1 MSPELVDRVGPFVG
15 GAPGWGQL
23 TRPALPARWGQP
35 DPHVAAT
42 KTAWSALK
50 EAVDSV
56 FGMTKLQREDRFY
69 AMQPTKGE
77 RGAQFV
83 LRVQEAKRRLNLD
96 DTTVFHV
103 FVHRLPADLHN
114 KLELLRI
121 TSVGNSAKLDW
132 KTVVR
137 LARDEL
143 RGTSLG
149 MPVVSQ
155 PDTVTGGVTSTPDTS
170 ATLALQVT

>member
-1 MSPELVDRVGPFVG
+1 M
-15 GAPGWGQL
+15 
-23 TRPALPARWGQP
+23 
-35 DPHVAAT
+35 
-42 KTAWSALK
+42 
-50 EAVDSV
+50 
-56 FGMTKLQREDRFY
+56 
-69 AMQPTKGE
+69 KGE

-83 LRVQEAKRRLNLD
+83 LRVQGAKRRLNLD

-121 TSVGNSAKLDW
+121 ASIGNSAKLDW

-143 RGTSLG
+143 CSTSLG
-149 MPVVSQ
+149 MPVVSLL
-155 PDTVTGGVTSTPDTS
+155 DTETGGVTSTPDTS
-170 ATLALQVT
+170 ATSASQVT